1 VTVVDYVG
9 FVELTAKHDKS
20 LTWD

>member
-1 VTVVDYVG
+1 TVVDYVG